1 VAAARWWSTHGDT
14 DLAIGHAA
22 AADDADLLES
32 LVLEHCGPYAARGM
46 YRTLERW
53 LEYFSEDHIRDSLPL
68 KQVRA
73 LLHIGFGNGEE
84 ALGWTRLC
92 RSEPGGSDGMAGND
106 SDLVALH
113 SDALWVTLE
122 NRPARELVPVARET
136 YRRLP
141 HGEWRALTSIV
152 LGANLYLCGEEG
164 AIDLMREALFEAE
177 VADSTTLQASAAAAL
192 AIVVDI
198 EGAHDEAATLSD
210 RATRMLATPL
220 GRDASTTA
228 LSLAIASLVD
238 ARSGRDGAL
247 SRRDIGREKLER
259 FDRTTPWFC
268 ILGLIPLVRSS
279 LLLDDAPGALDL
291 LHRLDSRMK
300 IQDTETPL
308 ARYVVALGDSVRAAN
323 DAFAARSWSLTTA
336 ELRVVQYLPTNLSLA
351 EIATRLYV
359 SRNTVKSHAAAIYR
373 KLGTTSRADAVDMA
387 RAAGLIGD
395 TPSAH

>member
-1 VAAARWWSTHGDT
+1 MTTIA
-14 DLAIGHAA
+14 
-22 AADDADLLES
+22 
-32 LVLEHCGPYAARGM
+32 
-46 YRTLERW
+46 
-53 LEYFSEDHIRDSLPL
+53 
-68 KQVRA
+68 
-73 LLHIGFGNGEE
+73 
-84 ALGWTRLC
+84 
-92 RSEPGGSDGMAGND
+92 
-106 SDLVALH
+106 
-113 SDALWVTLE
+113 
-122 NRPARELVPVARET
+122 
-136 YRRLP
+136 
-141 HGEWRALTSIV
+141 

-177 VADSTTLQASAAAAL
+177 VAGSTTLQASAAAAL

-198 EGAHDEAATLSD
+198 EGAHDEAAMLSD

-259 FDRTTPWFC
+259 FDRTAPWFC
-268 ILGLIPLVRSS
+268 ILGLIALVRSS

-300 IQDTETPL
+300 VQDTETPI
-308 ARYVVALGDSVRAAN
+308 ARYVVALGESVRAAN
-323 DAFAARSWSLTTA
+323 DAFTARSWSLTTA

-395 TPSAH
+395 TSSAH

>member
-1 VAAARWWSTHGDT
+1 
-14 DLAIGHAA
+14 
-22 AADDADLLES
+22 
-32 LVLEHCGPYAARGM
+32 
-46 YRTLERW
+46 
-53 LEYFSEDHIRDSLPL
+53 
-68 KQVRA
+68 VRA

-92 RSEPGGSDGMAGND
+92 RSEPSGSDGVAGND

-141 HGEWRALTSIV
+141 HGEWRAMTSIA

-177 VADSTTLQASAAAAL
+177 VAGSTTLQASAAAAL

-198 EGAHDEAATLSD
+198 EGAHDEAAMLSD

-259 FDRTTPWFC
+259 FDRTAPWFC
-268 ILGLIPLVRSS
+268 ILGLIALVRSS

-300 IQDTETPL
+300 VQDTETPI
-308 ARYVVALGDSVRAAN
+308 ARYVVALGESVRAAN
-323 DAFAARSWSLTTA
+323 DAFTARSWSLTTA

-395 TPSAH
+395 TSSAH